1 MFNIVYPA
9 WENTHGGFNP
19 PRPMLGP
26 QRGAAWGR
34 HGVGW
39 RELRPLWVHS
49 ILYGAVRLI
58 VEQNAFI
65 LPIAHA
71 SAKVWGVQGAKVG
84 LVQNFTDGSTSGQM
98 CLSLGA

>member
-1 MFNIVYPA
+1 MMHRKRSPGIGTNDKSQKQI
-9 WENTHGGFNP
+9 
-19 PRPMLGP
+19 
-26 QRGAAWGR
+26 
-34 HGVGW
+34 
-39 RELRPLWVHS
+39 
-49 ILYGAVRLI
+49 YGAVRSI